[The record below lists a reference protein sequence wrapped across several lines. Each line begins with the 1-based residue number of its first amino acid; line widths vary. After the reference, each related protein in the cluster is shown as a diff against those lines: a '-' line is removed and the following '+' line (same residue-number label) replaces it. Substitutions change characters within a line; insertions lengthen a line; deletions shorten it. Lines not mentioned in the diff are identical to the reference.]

1 MKKILILVLA
11 TMFFVFSCG
20 GSDKITC
27 KTVSE
32 WDKSYSENEGGYEE
46 EDDDSIFCE
55 TTGEEVVYCIR
66 GDYNDEVVDVYSIKV
81 GEKEFKCGSGNAR
94 DCYVKMAIY
103 CGEFDGEYE
112 DGLYCEEGGECSST
126 GDSVKYCMSTTGDEK
141 VYYQVGEKKF
151 ECTVDTLEDCLYAF
165 SKYCDGVIEDEDEE

>member
-1 MKKILILVLA
+1 MKKILIIVLA
-11 TMFFVFSCG
+11 TMFFAASCG

-32 WDKSYSENEGGYEE
+32 WDKSYPENEGGYEE
-46 EDDDSIFCE
+46 EEEESIFCN
-55 TTGEEVVYCIR
+55 TTGEEVTYCIR

-81 GEKEFKCGSGNAR
+81 GEKEFKCGSGNAQ

-112 DGLYCEEGGECSST
+112 DGLYCEELSQKSSENRQVKNLNPKEMWT
-126 GDSVKYCMSTTGDEK
+126 G
-141 VYYQVGEKKF
+141 KKF
-151 ECTVDTLEDCLYAF
+151 YARQL
-165 SKYCDGVIEDEDEE
+165 VIRITNYELRNCFGIFPELSRP